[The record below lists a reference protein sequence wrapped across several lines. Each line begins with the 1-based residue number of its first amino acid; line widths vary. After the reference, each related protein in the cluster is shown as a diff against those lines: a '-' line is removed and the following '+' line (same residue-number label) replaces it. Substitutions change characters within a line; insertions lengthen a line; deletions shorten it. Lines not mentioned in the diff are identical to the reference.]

1 MTEQRMRVHR
11 RRFGSRLRTGL
22 VVAAAL
28 CAAAR
33 FESVAAAARTIEPD
47 ELARLREAGEQ
58 LLLID
63 VRPAQQYDTGHLEG
77 AMNVPAFGLRHP
89 RLPAGARIVVYDG
102 GEGTGEAEE
111 AWAALDAQRHDV
123 RLLSGGLLR
132 WESLDRPVVRPP
144 GTQPLRLVR
153 WITPAQLSRLLE
165 QERPDI
171 AVLDVREGD
180 AFARG
185 RIPRAR
191 RSSPQDIVRDMSQ
204 KSAPRIVV
212 VYGDGGESDLEAAE
226 RLRRAGFRA
235 VRVLYGG
242 FPNWEARG
250 QEVAR

>member
-1 MTEQRMRVHR
+1 MAVRAHGTADRIRAVAVALAALA
-11 RRFGSRLRTGL
+11 GGAGL
-22 VVAAAL
+22 GVAAQ
-28 CAAAR
+28 
-33 FESVAAAARTIEPD
+33 SPRTIEPG
-47 ELARLREAGEQ
+47 ELVRMQEAGEK

-77 AMNVPAFGLRHP
+77 AMNLPAFGLRHP
-89 RLPAGARIVVYDG
+89 RLPGGSKIVVYDG

-123 RLLSGGLLR
+123 RVLAGGLLR
-132 WESLDRPVVRPP
+132 WESLDRAVVRPP

-153 WITPAQLSRLLE
+153 WITPEQLGRLLA
-165 QERPDI
+165 QDRPDV
-171 AVLDVREGD
+171 AVLDLRDRE

-185 RIPRAR
+185 RVPRAR
-191 RSSPQDIVRDMSQ
+191 QSSPKNIAQDMAQ

-212 VYGDGGESDLEAAE
+212 VYGNGGESDIEAAE
-226 RLRRAGFRA
+226 QLRRAGFRA

>member
-1 MTEQRMRVHR
+1 MPVRDLRLSSLIRV
-11 RRFGSRLRTGL
+11 GA
-22 VVAAAL
+22 VVAALVGGAGL
-28 CAAAR
+28 D
-33 FESVAAAARTIEPD
+33 VAAQSPRTIEPD
-47 ELARLREAGEQ
+47 ELARIREAGEK

-63 VRPAQQYDTGHLEG
+63 VRPAQQYDTGHIEG
-77 AMNVPAFGLRHP
+77 AMNLPAFGLHHP
-89 RLPAGARIVVYDG
+89 RLPAGAKIVVYDG

-111 AWAALDAQRHDV
+111 AWAALDAQRQDV
-123 RLLSGGLLR
+123 RMLAGGLLR

-153 WITPAQLSRLLE
+153 WITPEQLGRLLA
-165 QERPDI
+165 QNRSDL
-171 AVLDVREGD
+171 AVLDIRERD
-180 AFARG
+180 AFSRG

-191 RSSPQDIVRDMSQ
+191 QSSPRNIAQDMAQ

-212 VYGDGGESDLEAAE
+212 VYGDGGEADLEAAE
-226 RLRRAGFRA
+226 QLRRAGFRA